1 MNLVMRGTTTPYA
14 ATSLNVRCPAC
25 RQMGSFHGVNLNDL
39 HWGNPYKSPSGGNAN
54 QSCKLG
60 VRKCPN
66 LECQAVLFW
75 GQQGDERVLYPPEV
89 IDFDATSLPDNIVAS
104 LQEAI
109 KCHAAGCYRAAALM
123 IRRVLEEICDDKGLT
138 GKDLQTRLAGIST
151 VAAIPVELVTAAN
164 DLRLM
169 GNDAAHIVAKTYD
182 DIGEQEVNIAIS
194 LAKELLKAVYQ
205 YSALLAQLHAYRKTI
220 TP

>member
-1 MNLVMRGTTTPYA
+1 MNLLMQGPTTPYA
-14 ATSLNVRCPAC
+14 PLPLNVRCPVC
-25 RQMGSFHGVNLNDL
+25 QQMGSFHGVNLHDL
-39 HWGNPYKSPSGGNAN
+39 HWHNPYQLPTGGKGH
-54 QSCKLG
+54 QPCKLG
-60 VRKCPN
+60 IRKCPN

-75 GQQGDERVLYPPEV
+75 GQQGDEKVLYPPEV
-89 IDFDATSLPDNIVAS
+89 IDFDATSLPANIVAS

-109 KCHAAGCYRAAALM
+109 KCHAVGCYRASALM
-123 IRRVLEEICDDKGLT
+123 IRRVLEEICEDKGLT

-151 VAAIPVELVTAAN
+151 VAAIPAELVTAAN

-205 YSALLAQLHAYRKTI
+205 YSALLAQLHAYKKTI